1 MAAEDIG
8 ERLRDA
14 RQRQGLS
21 LRGLAKSLGVSP
33 SLISQVETGKTQ
45 PSVST
50 LYAIVTELG
59 VSLDDLLG
67 VGPGSERNAPVNRPS
82 SPVQRASDNP
92 VLEMENGVRWERL
105 AVGDGAADALLVT
118 YEPGASS
125 SVEGRLMR
133 HSGVEYACILEG
145 ELTLQL
151 DFDTYVL
158 GPGDSLHFD
167 SVRPHLY
174 SNRGTAPARGIWF
187 IVGRREQNTSLP
199 AAPGAPAFDAAAP
212 LNSAVD
218 VLRAMDDLPR

>member
-1 MAAEDIG
+1 MAAADIG

-50 LYAIVTELG
+50 LYAIVSELG
-59 VSLDDLLG
+59 ISLDEVLG
-67 VGPGSERNAPVNRPS
+67 VGPASGRNTPSSRP
-82 SPVQRASDNP
+82 SPVQRAADNP

-105 AVGDGAADALLVT
+105 AVGEGAADALLVT
-118 YEPGASS
+118 YEPGATS

-174 SNRGTAPARGIWF
+174 SNHGSTPARGIWF
-187 IVGRREQNTSLP
+187 VVGRREQNRAMP
-199 AAPGAPAFDAAAP
+199 DAPGAPGFDAEAP

-218 VLRAMDDLPR
+218 VLRAMDGLSR